1 MDVMK
6 MKLFSYSAGY
16 SPFAPTSIVPK
27 SQEVLPEHPCP
38 LTLSDFGQQEA
49 TVGD

>member
-6 MKLFSYSAGY
+6 KLFTYFAGY
-16 SPFAPTSIVPK
+16 SPFAPTSIIPK
-27 SQEVLPEHPCP
+27 SQVVLPEHPCP